1 MRPVIIGKMAMINK
15 DSDLYGIIDKNLS
28 IKYNVVPKEAHANKY
43 VFYAEE
49 ISSNVESSLKIL
61 LKGDIEFMLCD
72 SENLNRLRDEVYSK
86 EDISSISGLVE
97 DISENESD
105 ESKIKDDDSRIVK
118 FVNLLI
124 EYAIE
129 NKASDIHMDNYD
141 KYTLIRLRV
150 DGILKDIYKLKKY
163 TGGLVTNRIKVLS
176 NLDYTVKNVPQ
187 DGRFTYK
194 YKNKSIDIR
203 VAISPT
209 IYSGKVV
216 LRILNREVVDF
227 TREGIGLTG
236 RQSQLVSKLI
246 SQPGG
251 LILNVGPTGSGKTT
265 TLITL
270 LKELKNPEIN
280 IITIED
286 PVEYRVEGLNQIEIN
301 EKRGLDFNLGLK
313 SILRLDPDKI
323 MVGEIRDLE
332 TAKTALRASIT
343 GHLVMSTLH
352 TNDSPSAVY
361 RLTDMGVEN
370 YLISAGVIGVISQRL
385 VRKLCDCK
393 KEEHRYVD
401 IYDERMNI
409 YKASSC
415 DKCSGGYRGRI
426 AVYEVLIIDDVLRE
440 AISSGMSLSEFRKL
454 CTDRGMVS
462 LKESMK
468 ELLLKGETSLD
479 EVYKN
484 IITIGENEI

>member
-1 MRPVIIGKMAMINK
+1 MINK
-15 DSDLYGIIDKNLS
+15 NLNLYDIIDKNLS
-28 IKYNVVPKEAHANKY
+28 IKYNVVPKEAHENKY

-61 LKGDIEFMLCD
+61 LKRDIEFILCD
-72 SENLNRLRDEVYSK
+72 GDRLNTLRDEVYSK
-86 EDISSISGLVE
+86 EDLSSISGLVD
-97 DISENESD
+97 DISRSEIAEIKTED
-105 ESKIKDDDSRIVK
+105 EDSKIVK

-129 NKASDIHMDNYD
+129 NKASDIHLDNYE
-141 KYTLIRLRV
+141 KYTLIRLRI

-176 NLDYTVKNVPQ
+176 NLDYTVKNIPQ

-203 VAISPT
+203 VAITPT

-227 TREGIGLTG
+227 TREGIGLMG
-236 RQSQLVSKLI
+236 RQSQLVSRLI
-246 SQPGG
+246 TQPGG

-270 LKELKNPEIN
+270 LKELKAPEIN
-280 IITIED
+280 IMTIED

-323 MVGEIRDLE
+323 MVGEIRDLD

-352 TNDSPSAVY
+352 TNDSPSAIY
-361 RLTDMGVEN
+361 RLRDMGVEN

-385 VRKLCDCK
+385 VRRLCDCK
-393 KEEHRYVD
+393 KEEYRYVD
-401 IYDERMNI
+401 IYDEQMKI
-409 YKASSC
+409 YSPSSC
-415 DKCSGGYRGRI
+415 EKCSGGYRGRI
-426 AVYEVLIIDDVLRE
+426 AVYEVLVIDDFLRE
-440 AISSGMSLSEFRKL
+440 AIGKGVTLSEFRKL
-454 CTDRGMVS
+454 CSDRGMIS
-462 LKESMK
+462 LKESMR

-484 IITIGENEI
+484 IVTIGEI